1 MVSESTDTGLKL
13 ETWGLNLALGH
24 RPFLSRTARILN
36 IFLSG
41 SNPLSEDDGPGP
53 AIRHLPLFLP
63 QALAGRPMPELY
75 LRQRAD
81 EWPEVI
87 DPPAHRSV
95 QGEVFLFTGCFFG
108 FLDTRPLVAAI
119 RVLGENGIRVLL
131 PRSQACCGAPA
142 SLSGHAGLLG
152 KTGRQN
158 LAALDGGIPV
168 LTLCATCGNTLKNEY
183 PARFGQDAHDRH
195 LAERLSHRV
204 CDITE
209 YLAGRDHLVLGP
221 VPLNR
226 RAAVHLPCHLNRGMH
241 AGSAVAAFLKQ
252 LPGLDIQPLDGAG
265 ECCGGGGL
273 CALKNPD
280 LSGKLG
286 RKKARAVIQSHP
298 DLVTT
303 PCPGCLIQIRA
314 HLKMSDSRKGMGA
327 RIRAVHPVEL
337 AARTWQT

>member
-1 MVSESTDTGLKL
+1 MIRAEKARMVSESTDTGLKL

-152 KTGRQN
+152 K
-158 LAALDGGIPV
+158 P
-168 LTLCATCGNTLKNEY
+168 
-183 PARFGQDAHDRH
+183 
-195 LAERLSHRV
+195 
-204 CDITE
+204 
-209 YLAGRDHLVLGP
+209 AGRIWRPWTVGFP
-221 VPLNR
+221 C
-226 RAAVHLPCHLNRGMH
+226 LPC
-241 AGSAVAAFLKQ
+241 VPPAAI
-252 LPGLDIQPLDGAG
+252 P
-265 ECCGGGGL
+265 
-273 CALKNPD
+273 
-280 LSGKLG
+280 
-286 RKKARAVIQSHP
+286 
-298 DLVTT
+298 
-303 PCPGCLIQIRA
+303 
-314 HLKMSDSRKGMGA
+314 
-327 RIRAVHPVEL
+327 
-337 AARTWQT
+337 